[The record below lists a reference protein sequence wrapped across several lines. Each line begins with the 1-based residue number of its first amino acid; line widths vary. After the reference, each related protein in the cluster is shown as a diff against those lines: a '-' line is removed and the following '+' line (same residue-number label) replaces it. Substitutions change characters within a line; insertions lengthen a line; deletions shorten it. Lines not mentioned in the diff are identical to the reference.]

1 MFQNSKTFWA
11 CVGVMWLLL
20 AGPWPASAESPA
32 NLIFAVPDNGTF
44 SNPNTLKELET
55 SLGKRVRNGTAT
67 HQQEVYYLLVL
78 DAQGK
83 GEDVWSKLDTLL
95 SRCPPAEM
103 AELSY
108 LVGSYL
114 GKAKRYDRA
123 KPYLIIASSIA
134 RYNADMLDTLLLL
147 AIRMNDEELVKY
159 CFKRVEEVE
168 PSRLSKS
175 RLVGDRFE
183 KLQGQ
188 QSPGED

>member
-1 MFQNSKTFWA
+1 MFQNIKAFWA
-11 CVGVMWLLL
+11 CVGVLWLPL

-32 NLIFAVPDNGTF
+32 NLISAVPDNDIF
-44 SNPNTLKELET
+44 SNPNKLKELEA
-55 SLGKRVRNGTAT
+55 SLGKRVRDGTAT

-83 GEDVWSKLDTLL
+83 GEDVWSKVDALL
-95 SRCPPAEM
+95 SGCPPAEM

-108 LVGSYL
+108 LVGAYL
-114 GKAKRYDRA
+114 GKAKRYSQA
-123 KPYLIIASSIA
+123 KPYLMLASSIA
-134 RYNADMLDTLLLL
+134 RYNADILDALLLL

-183 KLQGQ
+183 KIQGE